1 VTEPTELSAL
11 AEPTEPSGLVEA
23 IQSIGLVDHH
33 VHGALSTEAHD
44 FEQLISESDR
54 PLPDGLNAFDSQ
66 LGFAIRRWCA
76 PLLGLEPHA
85 SPADYLAARQ
95 ELGTDTVN
103 RRLLQASG
111 IEHFLLETGYAADR
125 ILDLDGMSLASGVPT
140 DEVVRLESVAEQVA
154 GSGCTANEFA
164 PRFAETLDERLAAA
178 VGTKS
183 VVAYRIGLDFEPE
196 RPSLKEVETAAGA
209 WLASETTQRIADPVL
224 LRHLVW
230 AGVERGLPLQ
240 FHVGFG
246 DPDLRLHRAN
256 PLLLTEFI
264 ELAEPYGTPL
274 MLLHC
279 YPYHRE
285 AGFLAHAYRNVYFDV
300 GLVVNYTGA
309 RAAAIVAESLETAP
323 FGKLLFSSDAW
334 GPAELHYLGAH
345 LWRRAM
351 SRVLGEF
358 VEAGEWSEADAVR
371 VATMIGR
378 DNARRVYGLS
388 TVT

>member
-1 VTEPTELSAL
+1 MSEL
-11 AEPTEPSGLVEA
+11 AEAVQALD
-23 IQSIGLVDHH
+23 LVDHH
-33 VHGALSTEAHD
+33 VHGALSTDPDD

-54 PLPDGLNAFDSQ
+54 PLPDGLTTFDSQ

-76 PLLGLEPHA
+76 PVLGLEPHA
-85 SPADYLAARQ
+85 SAEDYLAARR
-95 ELGTDTVN
+95 ELGTDDVN
-103 RRLLQASG
+103 RRLLHASG
-111 IEHFLLETGYAADR
+111 VAHYLLETGYAADR
-125 ILDLDGMSLASGVPT
+125 ILDLDGMSLASGSTT
-140 DEVVRLESVAEQVA
+140 DEVVRLESVAQQIA
-154 GSGCTANEFA
+154 GSGCSAAEFA
-164 PRFAETLDERLAAA
+164 PRFAEALDERLGSA
-178 VGTKS
+178 VGTKT
-183 VVAYRIGLDFEPE
+183 VVAYRWGLDFEP
-196 RPSLKEVETAAGA
+196 RQPSLSDVEVAAGE
-209 WLASETTQRIADPVL
+209 WLASGSTDRVSDPVL
-224 LRHLVW
+224 LRHLIW

-279 YPYHRE
+279 YPFHRE
-285 AGFLAHAYRNVYFDV
+285 AGFLAHAYANVYFDV
-300 GLVVNYTGA
+300 GLAVNYTGA

-345 LWRRAM
+345 LWRRAITH
-351 SRVLGEF
+351 VLGGF
-358 VEAGEWSEADAVR
+358 VDAGEWSEADAIR

-388 TVT
+388 PVA